1 MTIIE
6 QITKQLSTYCD
17 CVDDF
22 TEDDVM
28 ELINAVSI
36 ATGWTREPCE
46 TFLLSSRREVID
58 LPSCKECV
66 FEFEPF
72 YHPFVVESFS
82 FTLIKQE
89 GITEE
94 STSIT
99 DYIYSTVDD
108 NFKLDLPLPDCEC
121 ACVPSCGDCEPTYK
135 LLVDYEAG
143 YEEIPDCLL
152 PVFCD
157 LLQVIKA
164 KNTCDCTCDV
174 CDEDYKENNVQYAKG
189 DVVTVELQTK
199 LGEILTQQYLNQLGM
214 LNLYNVKHTIWGYVL

>member
-6 QITKQLSTYCD
+6 QIANQLSSYCD
-17 CVDDF
+17 CVGDF
-22 TEDDVM
+22 TTRDVT

-58 LPSCKECV
+58 LPSCMECV

-72 YHPFVVESFS
+72 YHPYTVESFS
-82 FTLIKQE
+82 FTLIKQD
-89 GITEE
+89 GLTEE

-99 DYIYSTVDD
+99 DYIYSTVDEK
-108 NFKLDLPLPDCEC
+108 FKLTLPLPDCKCE
-121 ACVPSCGDCEPTYK
+121 CVPACSDCEPTYK

-143 YEEIPDCLL
+143 YEEIPECLL
-152 PVFCD
+152 PAFCD
-157 LLQVIKA
+157 LLQVIIA
-164 KNTCDCTCDV
+164 KNTCDCTCDN
-174 CDEDYKENNVQYAKG
+174 CEGNNEDEIQYAKG
-189 DVVTVELQTK
+189 DVVTVELQTQ
-199 LGEILTQQYLNQLGM
+199 LGKIIVQQYLNQLGM